1 MDGFG
6 RLARPTRCV
15 FPVAGK
21 SSLSLA
27 NMMTCDLIVDARGIS
42 FCFSELA
49 LRGWGDQSRVLASV
63 IQLSK
68 EG

>member
-1 MDGFG
+1 M
-6 RLARPTRCV
+6 
-15 FPVAGK
+15 
-21 SSLSLA
+21 
-27 NMMTCDLIVDARGIS
+27 CDLIVDARGIS